1 MQAQQ
6 RYILPSDLSEALRK
20 QIRSDRVLS
29 GVTLLGPAENLTQQ
43 ALLQTFSQQVGPV
56 HSLDALPDKVPYARY
71 VMTGG
76 AVTVTFD
83 GGEPLRLQ
91 FDGGGYVRLGAPE
104 PVEDAGS
111 DLSGLFS
118 SVIGQALSRIDVE
131 SSEQRP
137 VDCSPEIPQDH
148 PNYVER
154 IVFEFENQKRLV
166 LYSLLGHTVAGIL
179 CADGTADQIRMKALR
194 RCLP

>member
-29 GVTLLGPAENLTQQ
+29 GVTLLGTAENLTQQ

-76 AVTVTFD
+76 AVTVT
-83 GGEPLRLQ
+83 
-91 FDGGGYVRLGAPE
+91 A
-104 PVEDAGS
+104 
-111 DLSGLFS
+111 
-118 SVIGQALSRIDVE
+118 E
-131 SSEQRP
+131 SLCG
-137 VDCSPEIPQDH
+137 CS
-148 PNYVER
+148 
-154 IVFEFENQKRLV
+154 L
-166 LYSLLGHTVAGIL
+166 
-179 CADGTADQIRMKALR
+179 TAAAMYGWALR
-194 RCLP
+194 SLWRTPVRI

>member
-1 MQAQQ
+1 
-6 RYILPSDLSEALRK
+6 
-20 QIRSDRVLS
+20 
-29 GVTLLGPAENLTQQ
+29 
-43 ALLQTFSQQVGPV
+43 
-56 HSLDALPDKVPYARY
+56 
-71 VMTGG
+71 MTGG
-76 AVTVTFD
+76 AVTVAFD
-83 GGEPLRLQ
+83 GGEPLRVQ
-91 FDGGGYVRLGAPE
+91 FDGGGHVRLGAPE
-104 PVEDAGS
+104 SVEDAGS

-137 VDCSPEIPQDH
+137 VDCSPDIPQDH

>member
-6 RYILPSDLSEALRK
+6 RYILPADLSEALRK
-20 QIRSDRVLS
+20 QIRSGRVLS
-29 GVTLLGPAENLTQQ
+29 GVTLLGTAENLTQQ

-91 FDGGGYVRLGAPE
+91 FDGGGHVRLGAPE
-104 PVEDAGS
+104 SVEDAGS

-118 SVIGQALSRIDVE
+118 SV
-131 SSEQRP
+131 
-137 VDCSPEIPQDH
+137 
-148 PNYVER
+148 
-154 IVFEFENQKRLV
+154 
-166 LYSLLGHTVAGIL
+166 
-179 CADGTADQIRMKALR
+179 
-194 RCLP
+194 